1 MDIDKLK
8 HNKEVWKTPD
18 NYFENLHVDIMEKI
32 ESEEDLSKG
41 KQSKSKKLMLWS
53 SIVAAASVVLLLF
66 NVSLLMENKKM
77 VDKIELSFAQ
87 QQEIDPAVE
96 MMTEDEILQIEDY
109 LVDNKMIYDAIYNE
123 DTQE

>member
-32 ESEEDLSKG
+32 ESEEDLSKD

>member
-32 ESEEDLSKG
+32 ELEENLSNE
-41 KQSKSKKLMLWS
+41 KQSKPKKLMLWS

-87 QQEIDPAVE
+87 QQEYDPAVE
-96 MMTEDEILQIEDY
+96 VMTEDEILQIEDY

-123 DTQE
+123 ETQE

>member
-32 ESEEDLSKG
+32 ESEENLPKD

-66 NVSLLMENKKM
+66 NVSLLMENRKM

>member
-18 NYFENLHVDIMEKI
+18 HYFENLHVDIMEKI
-32 ESEEDLSKG
+32 ESEENLSKD

>member
-18 NYFENLHVDIMEKI
+18 HYFENLHVDIMEKI

>member
-8 HNKEVWKTPD
+8 HNKEVWKTPE

-32 ESEEDLSKG
+32 ESEENLSKD

-53 SIVAAASVVLLLF
+53 SIVAAASIVLLLF